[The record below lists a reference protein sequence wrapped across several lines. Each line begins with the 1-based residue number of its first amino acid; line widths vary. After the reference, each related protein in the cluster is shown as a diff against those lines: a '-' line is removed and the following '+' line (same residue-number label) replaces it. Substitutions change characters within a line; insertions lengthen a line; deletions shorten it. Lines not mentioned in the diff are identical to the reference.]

1 MKPSQLKQ
9 QTDLKPQPGSA
20 ASSDYDKSGNQSSNV
35 DSGRGSAAYSSGR
48 KGGMNGGITGGVG
61 GLANHDTSPEN
72 SDSPIRVLKDTDS
85 EWVDIVDA
93 ELRNILEPGMQSL
106 TLRPEST
113 ISGSVSS
120 MSPPVPNE
128 PNDHQQRYK
137 PNQMH
142 PQGGMKDKHEYGTDS
157 YNRPP
162 RSSGPIGPSRAGFP
176 GSTAM
181 QKQMRNGGGVSS
193 KKQEQTMLKRHRK
206 WNSCLPLNKYINH
219 SSSFQ
224 SLVWTTTS
232 PRLLRDHWT
241 WSRCWALLGV
251 LVIL

>member
-1 MKPSQLKQ
+1 MTGK
-9 QTDLKPQPGSA
+9 QPGSA

-48 KGGMNGGITGGVG
+48 KGGLNGGGGNPGAV
-61 GLANHDTSPEN
+61 HDPSGNGIE
-72 SDSPIRVLKDTDS
+72 KDNDS

-137 PNQMH
+137 PNQ
-142 PQGGMKDKHEYGTDS
+142 GGMKDKHEYGTDS

-181 QKQMRNGGGVSS
+181 QKQMRNGGGGSS

-206 WNSCLPLNKYINH
+206 LNSYLLLTTFINH
-219 SSSFQ
+219 SSFFQ

-232 PRLLRDHWT
+232 PRPPRDHWT
-241 WSRCWALLGV
+241 WSPCLALLGV